1 MNKDLSLEEISYF
14 MSLAIQEAK
23 KAAKKNEVP
32 VGAIIVDENKNIIS
46 KGFNQVESKK
56 NPLKHAEIVAIE
68 KALKKT
74 KEKYLFNKSIFVTL
88 EPCSLCATAISF
100 VKIKNLYFAANDEK
114 GGAIINGVKL
124 YENQKNLY
132 KPNCKYGYYEKDAG
146 KMLKDFFKDKR
157 KSNPTP

>member
-1 MNKDLSLEEISYF
+1 MNKDLSHEEISYF
-14 MSLAIQEAK
+14 ISLAIQEAK
-23 KAAKKNEVP
+23 EAAKKDEVP

-74 KEKYLFNKSIFVTL
+74 KEKYLFNTSIFVTL
-88 EPCSLCATAISF
+88 EPCPLCATAISF
-100 VKIKNLYFAANDEK
+100 VKIKNLYFAASDEK
-114 GGAIINGVKL
+114 GGAVINGVKL

-132 KPNCKYGYYEKDAG
+132 KPNCKYGFYEKDAG

-157 KSNPTP
+157 KSKPTP